1 MDPFASTPEPRRR
14 GFSLTTQIFIG
25 LAIGVVVGA
34 IVDATNPAWAIYFR
48 PFSQLFLRL
57 IKMIIAPLIFATLVA
72 GIAGAGHFKV
82 VGRMGLRAIIYFE
95 IVTTL
100 ALIIGLLAVN
110 ITRPGDGVNLP
121 LGAGS
126 EISAKAQTWDQ
137 ILLHVIPESVFDA
150 MARGDVL
157 QIVTFSILFGIALG
171 MIGEKGRPVITW
183 CEAVAETMFK
193 FTNIVMHYAP
203 IGVGAAIAYTVGHGG
218 LGVLYNLAWLV
229 ATLYMALAFFILAVL
244 LPIALMFRVPLRKF
258 IKAVKEPAIIA
269 FSTTSSEAALPR
281 AMEVLE
287 RLGVPRRIVSFVL
300 PLGYSF
306 NLDGTT
312 LYLSLAAV
320 FVAQAAGVEL
330 TVGQQ
335 FTMMLTLMLTSK
347 GVAGVPR
354 ASLVILAATLAS
366 YGLPLEGVTLILGV
380 DELMDMA
387 RTMTNVIGNCLATVV
402 DRQVGRV
409 SSSKPVTPSSSW
421 PPRAARSENSLMA
434 FGLSLRQKRR
444 HQSAGSTRGPRRPKG
459 PTPMPHIHQSAWWK
473 VMCLT
478 GVDYFSTLGYQPGI
492 AYLAAGV
499 LSPLATLV
507 LVLLTLFGALPM
519 YRRVAAMSPH
529 GQGSIALLEEL
540 LPRWRGKAL
549 VLCLLGFAAT
559 GFIITITLSAADA
572 TAHVVENPLVPVW
585 MHRPVLMTLFLLAGL
600 GAIFLKGFREAVWL
614 AVPIVA
620 VYLALNAVVL
630 GWGLQLP
637 VRAPGVVLRVGVD
650 GR

>member
-1 MDPFASTPEPRRR
+1 MASSDPAVTTAPRRPR
-14 GFSLTTQIFIG
+14 ITLTQQIFLG
-25 LAIGVVVGA
+25 LAIGIVVGWF
-34 IVDATNPAWAIYFR
+34 VSVYHPDWAIYFR

-95 IVTTL
+95 IVTTI
-100 ALIIGLLAVN
+100 ALVIGLVAVN
-110 ITRPGDGVNLP
+110 ITRPGVGVNLP
-121 LGAGS
+121 IGQQS
-126 EISAKAQTWDQ
+126 EITAKPQTWDQ
-137 ILLHVIPESVFDA
+137 ILLHVVPESVFDA

-157 QIVTFSILFGIALG
+157 QIVVFSIIFAIALG
-171 MIGEKGRPVITW
+171 MIGEKGRPVIAW
-183 CEAVAETMFK
+183 CEAIAETMFK

-229 ATLYMALAFFILAVL
+229 ATLYLALSVLILGVF
-244 LPIALMFRVPLRKF
+244 LPIALIFKVPIRKF
-258 IKAVKEPAIIA
+258 LKAVKEPAVIA

-330 TVGQQ
+330 SIGHQI
-335 FTMMLTLMLTSK
+335 TMLLTLMLTSK

-354 ASLVILAATLAS
+354 ASLVILAGTLAS

-402 DRQVGRV
+402 IAKWEGEFVEASDRELEVA
-409 SSSKPVTPSSSW
+409 
-421 PPRAARSENSLMA
+421 AARGE
-434 FGLSLRQKRR
+434 
-444 HQSAGSTRGPRRPKG
+444 
-459 PTPMPHIHQSAWWK
+459 I
-473 VMCLT
+473 
-478 GVDYFSTLGYQPGI
+478 
-492 AYLAAGV
+492 
-499 LSPLATLV
+499 
-507 LVLLTLFGALPM
+507 
-519 YRRVAAMSPH
+519 
-529 GQGSIALLEEL
+529 
-540 LPRWRGKAL
+540 
-549 VLCLLGFAAT
+549 
-559 GFIITITLSAADA
+559 
-572 TAHVVENPLVPVW
+572 
-585 MHRPVLMTLFLLAGL
+585 
-600 GAIFLKGFREAVWL
+600 
-614 AVPIVA
+614 
-620 VYLALNAVVL
+620 
-630 GWGLQLP
+630 
-637 VRAPGVVLRVGVD
+637 
-650 GR
+650 